1 MSATKELFG
10 GAITVT
16 LPTQLIDASCVLSI
30 PRRNSDLKSNFSD
43 FRQVP
48 DTQEV
53 FVSPT
58 SSISIIVEV
67 LESVAAT
74 DLREAAGY
82 EAISWRI
89 CLHVSTL
96 AHVLASISTL

>member
-1 MSATKELFG
+1 MFKY
-10 GAITVT
+10 
-16 LPTQLIDASCVLSI
+16 
-30 PRRNSDLKSNFSD
+30 RD

-53 FVSPT
+53 FVSAT
-58 SSISIIVEV
+58 NGLSVIVEV

-82 EAISWRI
+82 EAISWI
-89 CLHVSTL
+89 INSC
-96 AHVLASISTL
+96 

>member
-1 MSATKELFG
+1 MYSLFPVH
-10 GAITVT
+10 IVDHLVDT
-16 LPTQLIDASCVLSI
+16 
-30 PRRNSDLKSNFSD
+30 RD

-58 SSISIIVEV
+58 SAISVIVEV

-82 EAISWRI
+82 EAFSWSI
-89 CLHVSTL
+89 CRFVTFFVYSAGST
-96 AHVLASISTL
+96 SMR